1 MGLTITPEVA
11 SDEWRVAGDPSPRF
25 GANEWRVARKNEK
38 LGGNADVC
46 ENKGVAKKAIRK
58 YMKTQGME
66 IDGWEGA
73 IHKLLKT
80 KESGK
85 RRSYTQNDR

>member
-1 MGLTITPEVA
+1 MTSG
-11 SDEWRVAGDPSPRF
+11 EWRVTHLRGSAQTK
-25 GANEWRVARKNEK
+25 WRVARKNEK